1 MAEIRFRFSIRDLFW
16 LSLVVALAVGWWF
29 DHDSVRRERE
39 RLQSLE
45 AEVRA
50 KSDDLDIRRESLK
63 QLSERQGL
71 K

>member
-16 LSLVVALAVGWWF
+16 LSLVVALAVSWWF